1 MVIKVCQAR
10 WQTPMLGIGV
20 CLHGVMIGARYARGR
35 AITTWRSESLVPST
49 RAWRAV
55 VKVSPWGYLMPNS

>member
-1 MVIKVCQAR
+1 MYLNLCRR

-35 AITTWRSESLVPST
+35 A
-49 RAWRAV
+49 V